1 MSRYKNLRKNSI
13 VGFIYEFDIQIS
25 IELISLQRAIKIR
38 RVFLLEKASYFKNV
52 RYIQKTSLAKNPG

>member
-38 RVFLLEKASYFKNV
+38 RVFLLEKASYLKNV
-52 RYIQKTSLAKNPG
+52 RYIQKTSPVSI

>member
-25 IELISLQRAIKIR
+25 IELISLQRAIKIQ
-38 RVFLLEKASYFKNV
+38 RVFLLEKASYLKNV
-52 RYIQKTSLAKNPG
+52 RYIQKTSPVSI

>member
-25 IELISLQRAIKIR
+25 IELISLQRAIKIQ
-38 RVFLLEKASYFKNV
+38 RVFLLEKASYLKNV